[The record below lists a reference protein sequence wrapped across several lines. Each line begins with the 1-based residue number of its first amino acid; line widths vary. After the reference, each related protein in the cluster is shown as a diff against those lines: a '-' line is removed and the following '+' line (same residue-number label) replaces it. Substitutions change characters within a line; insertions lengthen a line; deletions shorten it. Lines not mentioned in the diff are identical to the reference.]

1 MLFPVYFC
9 WNTVCNGIYVHPV
22 SLHCM
27 DLPSVISFIIK
38 FTAQSSWVV
47 LVGLVASSLL
57 DVFFIFWFVNLI
69 QLCKSWWTEGRVSGG
84 CKGKKSENLSS
95 AFAWL
100 YISYFT
106 NYERK
111 IHQTPVCIFNINV
124 EVQILSP
131 FLLGYFNVW

>member
-1 MLFPVYFC
+1 MLFLVYFC

-84 CKGKKSENLSS
+84 CKEKKSENLSS

-100 YISYFT
+100 YIYLT
-106 NYERK
+106 LQTMNEKYTK
-111 IHQTPVCIFNINV
+111 HQSAFL
-124 EVQILSP
+124 ILMSRFKFYLP
-131 FLLGYFNVW
+131 FF

>member
-1 MLFPVYFC
+1 MLFLVYFC

-57 DVFFIFWFVNLI
+57 DVFFINFVVRKLDSAVQKLMKRGQSKWRVWREEVQKTLV
-69 QLCKSWWTEGRVSGG
+69 QLLHG
-84 CKGKKSENLSS
+84 CIYLTLQTMNEKHTKHQS
-95 AFAWL
+95 AF
-100 YISYFT
+100 F
-106 NYERK
+106 
-111 IHQTPVCIFNINV
+111 
-124 EVQILSP
+124 ILLLRFKCYLP
-131 FLLGYFNVW
+131 FF